1 MKEEKRAGE
10 GWIPYPAEL
19 VLVLGK
25 NFFKMFFNIKKI
37 KNNIY
42 NRSFK

>member
-1 MKEEKRAGE
+1 MKEGKTAGE

-25 NFFKMFFNIKKI
+25 NFFQNIL
-37 KNNIY
+37 
-42 NRSFK
+42 